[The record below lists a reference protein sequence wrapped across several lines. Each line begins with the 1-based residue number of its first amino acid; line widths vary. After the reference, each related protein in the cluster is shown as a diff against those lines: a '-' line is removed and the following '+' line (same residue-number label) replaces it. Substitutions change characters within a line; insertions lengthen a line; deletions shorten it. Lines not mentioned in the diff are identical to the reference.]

1 MHRYEAEVS
10 WARGEAHF
18 ADQAY
23 SRRHVWSF
31 DGGLTLDAS
40 SSPHVVPLPCSDP
53 AAIDPEEALVA
64 SASSC
69 HLLWF
74 LSLAAKRGFVVD
86 RYVDRAFGVMG
97 KDPDGRTAFTRITL
111 RPEVAFAGGKAPTP
125 QELAALH
132 EAAHG
137 SCFIANSLKAPIVV
151 EAPR

>member
-1 MHRYEAEVS
+1 MHRYESEVS
-10 WARGEAHF
+10 WSRDG
-18 ADQAY
+18 ADFVDQRY

-40 SSPHVVPLPCSDP
+40 SSPHVVPLPYSDP

-69 HLLWF
+69 HMLWF

-97 KDPDGRTAFTRITL
+97 KDADGRIAFTRITL
-111 RPEVAFAGGKAPTP
+111 RPEIAFVGETVPTA

-137 SCFIANSLKAPIVV
+137 SCFIANSLKTPIVV
-151 EAPR
+151 EAA